1 MRSKKSKEPKKY
13 VAGGLVLAGALGAG
27 QSLLGLGQM
36 AAGQAAASR
45 IKEASTARP
54 SEYADMLKQARN
66 AELEQ
71 KRLEELNRS
80 IATGIAAAQSAG
92 GRAVVGAL
100 PGMVRASDAGALD
113 ILGQRQ
119 AQTMEALGF
128 AAQGAEREIGREINR
143 EMMERGAAQ
152 AAIEGGLQ
160 NIAGGVGQI
169 GTAGIYGAQ
178 LESKEKRE
186 KVDPTSVAP
195 RGLADLGING
205 QGSDGIMK
213 SLPSP
218 ISVPSSSPRGIA
230 DIGINE
236 PGPGEIKR
244 AIPNPL
250 NIPNELEEILM
261 GNYRLPFLKE
271 GGMVTGG
278 KFDHKTNPI
287 DIIKKGQKIGEMT
300 GGEVILNPAQQQK
313 LSKESAYFRQLLKKF
328 NKQK

>member
-27 QSLLGLGQM
+27 QSLLGVGQM
-36 AAGQAAASR
+36 LAGQAAASR

-80 IATGIAAAQSAG
+80 IATGINAAQSAG
-92 GRAVVGAL
+92 GRAVIGSL

-119 AQTMEALGF
+119 AQTMQALGF
-128 AAQGAEREIGREINR
+128 AAKGAENEIERKMYR
-143 EMMERGAAQ
+143 EMIERQAAQ

-169 GTAGIYGAQ
+169 GTAGIYASQGENGKQ
-178 LESKEKRE
+178 RE
-186 KVDPTSVAP
+186 KVESTSVAP
-195 RGLADLGING
+195 RGLASVLPEKPGAGRIGRSEAPIALPDLGI
-205 QGSDGIMK
+205 K
-213 SLPSP
+213 K
-218 ISVPSSSPRGIA
+218 
-230 DIGINE
+230 
-236 PGPGEIKR
+236 PGPG
-244 AIPNPL
+244 
-250 NIPNELEEILM
+250 NIMRSLPPFTLPNELEESLRGIS
-261 GNYRLPFLKE
+261 RTSFLKE

-287 DIIKKGQKIGEMT
+287 DIVKKGQKIGEMT

>member
-1 MRSKKSKEPKKY
+1 M
-13 VAGGLVLAGALGAG
+13 
-27 QSLLGLGQM
+27 
-36 AAGQAAASR
+36 AGQAAASK

-54 SEYADMLKQARN
+54 SEYAEMLKQARN

-71 KRLEELNRS
+71 RRLEELNRS
-80 IATGIAAAQSAG
+80 IATGIAAAQGAG

-100 PGMVRASDAGALD
+100 PGMIRASDAGALD

-119 AQTMEALGF
+119 AQTMQALGF
-128 AAQGAEREIGREINR
+128 AAQGSEREIGRKINR
-143 EMMERGAAQ
+143 EMMERQAAQ

-169 GTAGIYGAQ
+169 GSAGVYGAQ
-178 LESKEKRE
+178 LASKKPAKAGAESVLSAEDIARTE
-186 KVDPTSVAP
+186 TVASL
-195 RGLADLGING
+195 RGAEGERAVLAQGFDNMQEEEMFPLIPESAESRAAKILG
-205 QGSDGIMK
+205 
-213 SLPSP
+213 LTEYP
-218 ISVPSSSPRGIA
+218 
-230 DIGINE
+230 DI
-236 PGPGEIKR
+236 
-244 AIPNPL
+244 
-250 NIPNELEEILM
+250 
-261 GNYRLPFLKE
+261 LKDRSFYKKD

-287 DIIKKGQKIGEMT
+287 DIVKKGQKIGEMT

>member
-1 MRSKKSKEPKKY
+1 MRPKKSKEPKKY
-13 VAGGLVLAGALGAG
+13 IAGGLVLAGALGAG
-27 QSLLGLGQM
+27 QAALGAYQMIQGQ
-36 AAGQAAASR
+36 QAANR

-54 SEYADMLKQARN
+54 SEYAEMLKQARN

-71 KRLEELNRS
+71 RRLEELNRS
-80 IATGIAAAQSAG
+80 IATGIAAAQGAG

-100 PGMVRASDAGALD
+100 PGMIRASDAGALD

-119 AQTMEALGF
+119 AQTMQALGF
-128 AAQGAEREIGREINR
+128 AAQGSEREIGRKINR
-143 EMMERGAAQ
+143 EMMERQAAQ

-169 GTAGIYGAQ
+169 GSAGVYGAQ
-178 LESKEKRE
+178 LASKKPAKAGAESVLSAEDIARTE
-186 KVDPTSVAP
+186 TLASL
-195 RGLADLGING
+195 RGAEGERAVLAQGFDNMQEEEMFPLIPESAESRAAKILG
-205 QGSDGIMK
+205 
-213 SLPSP
+213 LTEYP
-218 ISVPSSSPRGIA
+218 
-230 DIGINE
+230 DI
-236 PGPGEIKR
+236 
-244 AIPNPL
+244 
-250 NIPNELEEILM
+250 
-261 GNYRLPFLKE
+261 LKDRSFYKKD

-287 DIIKKGQKIGEMT
+287 DIVKKGQKIGEMT

>member
-13 VAGGLVLAGALGAG
+13 AVGGFVAAGALGGLQALLGAG
-27 QSLLGLGQM
+27 QM
-36 AAGQAAASR
+36 FAGSSAASR

-54 SEYADMLKQARN
+54 SEYAELLKQARN

-80 IATGIAAAQSAG
+80 IATGISAAQGAG
-92 GRAVVGAL
+92 GRALIGAL
-100 PGMVRASDAGALD
+100 PGMTRAADVGAMD

-119 AQTMEALGF
+119 AQTMQALQFG
-128 AAQGAEREIGREINR
+128 AQGAEREIDRKINR

-160 NIAGGVGQI
+160 NFAGGLGQI
-169 GTAGIYGAQ
+169 GSAAIYSELGKKSGS
-178 LESKEKRE
+178 EGFEKQE
-186 KVDPTSVAP
+186 MTEVAP
-195 RGLADLGING
+195 REMASLLPEAPGAGKIGLSGAPVALPDLGI
-205 QGSDGIMK
+205 K
-213 SLPSP
+213 K
-218 ISVPSSSPRGIA
+218 
-230 DIGINE
+230 
-236 PGPGEIKR
+236 PGPGEIMR
-244 AIPNPL
+244 TLPPFQL
-250 NIPNELEEILM
+250 TELDEELM
-261 GNYRLPFLKE
+261 GRSKVSFMRE

-287 DIIKKGQKIGEMT
+287 DIIQQGRKVGEMT
-300 GGEVILNPAQQQK
+300 GGEVILNPQQQKK

>member
-13 VAGGLVLAGALGAG
+13 VAGGFIAAGALGGLQGLIGAGQYIAG
-27 QSLLGLGQM
+27 QS
-36 AAGQAAASR
+36 AASR

-54 SEYADMLKQARN
+54 SEYAEMLKQARG

-80 IATGIAAAQSAG
+80 IATGINAAQSAG
-92 GRAVVGAL
+92 GRAVIGSL
-100 PGMVRASDAGALD
+100 PGMIRASDTGALQIFQD
-113 ILGQRQ
+113 RQ
-119 AQTMEALGF
+119 DRTMQALGI

-160 NIAGGVGQI
+160 NISGGLGQI
-169 GTAGIYGAQ
+169 GSAAVYGQMEKNKMGKDFGGAEKASVQPKELASVLPEVPGAGRIGRS
-178 LESKEKRE
+178 E
-186 KVDPTSVAP
+186 AP
-195 RGLADLGING
+195 IALPDLGI
-205 QGSDGIMK
+205 K
-213 SLPSP
+213 
-218 ISVPSSSPRGIA
+218 
-230 DIGINE
+230 E
-236 PGPGEIKR
+236 PGPG
-244 AIPNPL
+244 
-250 NIPNELEEILM
+250 NIMRSLPPFTLPNELEESLM
-261 GNYRLPFLKE
+261 GISRTSFLKE

-287 DIIKKGQKIGEMT
+287 DIVKKGQKIGEMT